1 MIYLLIFISLIV
13 GLYLRYHLIIGIILA
28 IGLLVITYLRGRK
41 WIHLV
46 ISLSCL
52 GIGVGMSYISFSY
65 AQTSYDAVVI
75 DVKDNYYL
83 VSSKL
88 ERLYVYEKDNQK
100 EIGDIIHLEGKKKEL
115 SFYKIEN
122 GFDFTDYLNKKGVR
136 YEFEVNKETKVFSN
150 PLRFKQYQDKF
161 LSHFSSDTRGMVG
174 SILFGRNEEYN
185 GKYNLDG
192 LHINRLINA
201 SGIYYGIYLSFFT
214 FLFSFLL
221 KKKWAKLLGLTLL
234 VPYLLSMIG
243 RFSLWRFFIFAVFRY
258 FNEYVFKEKV
268 PFIKYY
274 CLIGIGFLLFDFH
287 LVYIDSFILGFAIP
301 LLTQLVNRS
310 FDIGYFI
317 RKKLIVCVV
326 ILLFFIPFDIKYHH
340 ELFIFSYPMQVVMT
354 PLFVVF
360 GVTGIFSSYG
370 LPIYPVL
377 ELLGKI
383 IINISS
389 FLIKSKVA
397 IHVPT
402 MNEYMCL
409 LYYVIFYLFLYYM
422 SIRFKLIYKYLSGI
436 AVIFSFIY
444 LSPVTNLISDRV
456 TFINV
461 GQGDACL
468 IRHGIS
474 TVLIDTGGSI
484 YQDIAKE
491 CLIPYFK
498 SQRIYSIDLLI
509 TTHNDYDHMGAA
521 SSLMENF
528 TVRNYI
534 TDYQKFPIEYKG
546 MKFTNYNTYSSLWNE
561 DNDASLVIG
570 FSLGGLDYLIMG
582 DAPIS
587 IEKEMIKTYQ
597 KIPCDILKAGHHGSN
612 TSSCDEF
619 IKFVSPQEAILS
631 VGRNN
636 YGHPSKKVVKILE
649 DNKVRIR
656 STLKEGS
663 ISYTSYSFAL

>member
-1 MIYLLIFISLIV
+1 MIYLLIFISLII
-13 GLYLRYHLIIGIILA
+13 GLYLRYHLIIGIILS
-28 IGLLVITYLRGRK
+28 IGLLIIAYLRGRK

-52 GIGVGMSYISFSY
+52 TIGVGMSYISFNY
-65 AQTSYDAVVI
+65 EQTSYDAVVI

-88 ERLYVYEKDNQK
+88 ERLYVYEKDNSK
-100 EIGDIIHLEGKKKEL
+100 EVGDILHLEGKKKEL
-115 SFYKIEN
+115 SFYKIES
-122 GFDFTDYLNKKGVR
+122 GFDFTDYLNKKGVK
-136 YEFEVNKETKVFSN
+136 YEFEVKKESSVFTN
-150 PLRFKQYQDKF
+150 PLRFKAYQDKF
-161 LSHFSSDTRGMVG
+161 LSHFSSDTKGMVG
-174 SILFGRNEEYN
+174 SILFGRNEEFN
-185 GKYNLDG
+185 GKDNLDG
-192 LHINRLINA
+192 LHVNRLINA

-214 FLFSFLL
+214 FLFSFFF

-234 VPYLLSMIG
+234 VPYLFSMIG
-243 RFSLWRFFIFAVFRY
+243 KFSLWRFFIFAVFRY

-274 CLIGIGFLLFDFH
+274 CLIGIGFLIFDYH
-287 LVYIDSFILGFAIP
+287 LVYSDSFILGFSIP
-301 LLTQLVNRS
+301 LLVQLVNHS
-310 FDIGYFI
+310 FDTGYFI
-317 RKKLIVCVV
+317 KKKLIVCIV

-340 ELFIFSYPMQVVMT
+340 ELFIFAYPMQVILT
-354 PLFVVF
+354 PLFTVF

-370 LPIYPVL
+370 LPIYPLL
-377 ELLGKI
+377 ELFSKA

-389 FLIKSKVA
+389 FLIMSKVA
-397 IHVPT
+397 IHAPT
-402 MNEYMCL
+402 MNEYIAL
-409 LYYVIFYLFLYYM
+409 FYYVLFFLFLYYM
-422 SIRFKLIYKYLSGI
+422 SLHFKLIYKYLIGI
-436 AVIFSFIY
+436 ATTFSFIY
-444 LSPVTNLISDRV
+444 LSPVTNLFTDRV
-456 TFINV
+456 IFINV

-498 SQRIYSIDLLI
+498 SQRIYSVDLLI

-521 SSLMENF
+521 SSLMDNF

-546 MKFTNYNTYSSLWNE
+546 MTFTNYNTFSSLWNE

-570 FSLGGLDYLIMG
+570 FSLGSRDYLIMG
-582 DAPIS
+582 DAPIK
-587 IEKEMIKTYQ
+587 IEKEMIKTY
-597 KIPCDILKAGHHGSN
+597 KNIPCDILKAGHHGSN
-612 TSSCDEF
+612 TSTSEEF
-619 IKFVSPQEAILS
+619 VKFISPKEAILS

-636 YGHPSKKVVKILE
+636 YGHPSKKVIKILE
-649 DNKVRIR
+649 DNNVIVR